1 MRLTP
6 KKVSAA
12 FVYREPW
19 EKCVWLSHI
28 VQDDVLFRSMG
39 FVKCIEAPGRNM
51 HPCIR
56 MHAVVAEFVEVF
68 ALAQAGELR
77 GRRKAILALK
87 PYRRGAFEAIYNL

>member
-1 MRLTP
+1 M
-6 KKVSAA
+6 
-12 FVYREPW
+12 
-19 EKCVWLSHI
+19 
-28 VQDDVLFRSMG
+28 QDDVLFRSMG
-39 FVKCIEAPGRNM
+39 FVKCIEAPERDM

-87 PYRRGAFEAIYNL
+87 HIDVAHLRRYITYEDGFTS

>member
-6 KKVSAA
+6 KKVSVA

-19 EKCVWLSHI
+19 GKVCLVEAHR
-28 VQDDVLFRSMG
+28 QDDVLFRSMG
-39 FVKCIEAPGRNM
+39 FVKRIEAPGRNM

-77 GRRKAILALK
+77 GRRKAILVLK
-87 PYRRGAFEAIYNL
+87 PYRRGVFEAIYNL

>member
-12 FVYREPW
+12 FVHREPW
-19 EKCVWLSHI
+19 GKCVWLRRI

-68 ALAQAGELR
+68 ALAQTGELR

-87 PYRRGAFEAIYNL
+87 PYRCGAFEAIYNL

>member
-1 MRLTP
+1 MGES
-6 KKVSAA
+6 VSGWG
-12 FVYREPW
+12 R
-19 EKCVWLSHI
+19 I

-39 FVKCIEAPGRNM
+39 FVKRIEAPGRNM

-56 MHAVVAEFVEVF
+56 MHTVVAELVEVF

>member
-1 MRLTP
+1 M
-6 KKVSAA
+6 
-12 FVYREPW
+12 
-19 EKCVWLSHI
+19 
-28 VQDDVLFRSMG
+28 QDDVLFCSMG
-39 FVKCIEAPGRNM
+39 FVKRIEAPGRNM